1 MTKKQQSGLPPDVS
15 LSDLVI
21 LLGGLSKQRI
31 TQLEQAGIVERTGRD
46 RYAISSVGRYCKF
59 QREGGAASKPLQDVR
74 LEVLQEK
81 ALMAR
86 LERERWLG
94 EWLSRRLVLAM
105 CQNILVACRNKLLGI
120 GPSCAPR
127 LAVEQSPAGCQRIVD
142 ARVREVLEDLS
153 RLKEVPDRLA
163 KGDGRPHLM
172 HTTKEVDDDM
182 ELTDDELEI
191 G

>member
-1 MTKKQQSGLPPDVS
+1 
-15 LSDLVI
+15 
-21 LLGGLSKQRI
+21 
-31 TQLEQAGIVERTGRD
+31 
-46 RYAISSVGRYCKF
+46 
-59 QREGGAASKPLQDVR
+59 VR

-105 CQNILVACRNKLLGI
+105 CQNILAACRNRMLGI
-120 GPSCAPR
+120 GPSLAPQ
-127 LAVEQSPAGCQRIVD
+127 LAIERTPGGCQRIVD
-142 ARVREVLEDLS
+142 GRVREVLEDLS

-163 KGDGRPHLM
+163 KDDGRPHLVR
-172 HTTKEVDDDM
+172 TTKEDDDM